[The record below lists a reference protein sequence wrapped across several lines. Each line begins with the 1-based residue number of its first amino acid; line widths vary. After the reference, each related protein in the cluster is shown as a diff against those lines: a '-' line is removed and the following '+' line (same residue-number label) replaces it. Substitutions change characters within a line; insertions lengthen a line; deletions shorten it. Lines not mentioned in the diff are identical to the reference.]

1 MLKMARILAVD
12 DEPSILGIIADILA
26 REGHVVK
33 TAVCAD
39 EVPLDS
45 LGDFDLIFLD
55 VTMPGT
61 DGFEFCRMIRDIVD
75 CPIVMLTA
83 RTAEEDIADGLAMG
97 ADDYLLKPF
106 GTQELAARVTAH
118 LRRDERQRHSVLV
131 ASGIRFDLSAHEV
144 SFEGTTVPLTK
155 GEYGICEHL
164 ARHRG
169 QVFSRSQIKDTVFGY
184 DNESEPAAIA
194 EHVKN
199 IRAKFEPFGLE
210 PIETVWGIGYRWS

>member
-1 MLKMARILAVD
+1 MARILAVD
-12 DEPSILGIIADILA
+12 DEPGILSVIDDTLT

-45 LGDFDLIFLD
+45 LGGFDLILLD
-55 VTMPGT
+55 IAMPGT
-61 DGFEFCRMIRDIVD
+61 DGSEFCRMIRDTVD

-83 RTAEEDIADGLAMG
+83 RTTEEDITDGLAMG

-106 GTQELAARVTAH
+106 GTQELAARVAAH
-118 LRRDERQRHSVLV
+118 LRRDGRQHHSVLV
-131 ASGIRFDLSAHEV
+131 ASGVRFDLSAYEV
-144 SFEGTTVPLTK
+144 SFEGTPIPLTR

-169 QVFSRSQIKDTVFGY
+169 QVFSRAQIKDAVFGY
-184 DNESEPAAIA
+184 DNESDPTAIA

-199 IRAKFEPFGLE
+199 IRAKFETLGLD
-210 PIETVWGIGYRWS
+210 PIETIWGIGYRWG